1 MKKNKLIWNVLLHDF
16 NSDKIEDYNVFEH
29 LGFHKDIKKAN
40 KKFSDDEDFFKE
52 VLSTLR
58 YYFWAKCEYEVLVS
72 GLFSGNK
79 SVKID
84 AFGQIVANEAAFKE
98 YLLSH
103 RKDI

>member
-16 NSDKIEDYNVFEH
+16 NVDKIEDYNVFDH
-29 LGFHKDIKKAN
+29 MGFRKDLKKVN
-40 KKFSDDEDFFKE
+40 KQCPDDEDFFNK
-52 VLSTLR
+52 VLPMLR

-72 GLFSGNK
+72 GLFDGNK
-79 SVKID
+79 SAKID